1 MGAVKDDDIGCK
13 LHLDARYDSPKKHHQ
28 TGGKR
33 LEVIMSVVLGIGLE
47 SLTSKDLNGWYI
59 NGHFCIVL
67 KCLGTN
73 FAWLRM
79 T

>member
-33 LEVIMSVVLGIGLE
+33 LEVIMSVVLGIWFK
-47 SLTSKDLNGWYI
+47 SLASKDLLDWREEI
-59 NGHFCIVL
+59 ILCTITPL
-67 KCLGTN
+67 
-73 FAWLRM
+73 
-79 T
+79 